1 MFILKL
7 NVEAST
13 PEVAIE
19 IQIAMLLHFFKVN
32 LFSLS
37 GRRLINK
44 NRECSLLSPRFFFLL
59 LSSALAVAC
68 FAPLAGA
75 NAGWVSDGKTVLS

>member
-19 IQIAMLLHFFKVN
+19 IQIAMLLHSFNLN
-32 LFSLS
+32 LFNLKQHE
-37 GRRLINK
+37 RKKKCLQLEVHEK
-44 NRECSLLSPRFFFLL
+44 
-59 LSSALAVAC
+59 SSARR
-68 FAPLAGA
+68 
-75 NAGWVSDGKTVLS
+75 

>member
-19 IQIAMLLHFFKVN
+19 IQIAMLLHSFNLN
-32 LFSLS
+32 LFSLKQHE
-37 GRRLINK
+37 RKKKCLQLEVHEK
-44 NRECSLLSPRFFFLL
+44 
-59 LSSALAVAC
+59 SSARR
-68 FAPLAGA
+68 
-75 NAGWVSDGKTVLS
+75 

>member
-19 IQIAMLLHFFKVN
+19 IQIAMLLHSFNVN
-32 LFSLS
+32 LFSLKQHKRKRS
-37 GRRLINK
+37 VYNYKCMK
-44 NRECSLLSPRFFFLL
+44 N
-59 LSSALAVAC
+59 
-68 FAPLAGA
+68 PLPEDKLQ
-75 NAGWVSDGKTVLS
+75 NNFKKRQTR